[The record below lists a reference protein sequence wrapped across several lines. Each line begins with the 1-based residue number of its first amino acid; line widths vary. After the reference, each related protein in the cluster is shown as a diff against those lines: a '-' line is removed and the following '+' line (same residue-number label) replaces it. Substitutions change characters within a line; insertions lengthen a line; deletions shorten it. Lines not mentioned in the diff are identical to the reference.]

1 MPSAVRSTSDCART
15 SDFGS
20 LVLMKSRW
28 GSNPPAFFLV
38 LQMSDTNRLKYPRL
52 KCATAALLCLAV
64 LPAGAEVPD
73 ALVRCQAI
81 AEAQSRLACYDNAMA
96 GLTASAN
103 MTTSSAMAPTLTQSA
118 AAESTTTQSAATQST
133 AVQQAAAPT
142 PSAPT
147 PSTATLTPTEM
158 FGREESASRD
168 LVKEV
173 IGSTQLD
180 FIEAE
185 VTLVQHTPYGELIV
199 ELDNGQLWRQIDS
212 RSLRLKPG
220 ERVRISAASIGSFL
234 LEKVTGSTSIR
245 VRRQK

>member
-1 MPSAVRSTSDCART
+1 
-15 SDFGS
+15 
-20 LVLMKSRW
+20 
-28 GSNPPAFFLV
+28 
-38 LQMSDTNRLKYPRL
+38 MSDTNRLKYPL
-52 KCATAALLCLAV
+52 LNCATAALLWLAV

-142 PSAPT
+142 PSAPTPSAST